1 MVSNTSQISG
11 ISYLLDILDELAE
24 PDGLVEEDGLVEGG
38 AAPYKVLQPRMK
50 IFLRRH
56 LTTQ

>member
-24 PDGLVEEDGLVEGG
+24 PDGLVEEDG
-38 AAPYKVLQPRMK
+38 Q
-50 IFLRRH
+50 
-56 LTTQ
+56 